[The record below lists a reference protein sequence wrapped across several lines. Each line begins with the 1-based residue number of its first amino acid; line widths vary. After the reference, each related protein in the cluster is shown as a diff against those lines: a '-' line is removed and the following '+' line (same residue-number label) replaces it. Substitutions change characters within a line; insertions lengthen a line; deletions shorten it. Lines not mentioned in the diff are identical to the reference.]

1 MKLHVR
7 KWARRGLL
15 SMMAVVAMS
24 IAAPAMARCDFG
36 KPGRATLTGARLTVN
51 GTQVGRPVSQWYNL
65 SSVNDVGGC
74 TDYGWLEVT
83 GRATTLGNYT
93 EGRTTYSI
101 YDTGV
106 PGLGFVMAFRDEA
119 RQDGIDYQPVVA
131 GTTNSN
137 VRIRHWLTL
146 DLRIRFIKV
155 GDIPE
160 GTLVVPDV
168 AAADFI
174 LRDST
179 SVSTG
184 DRLLLAATSIE
195 GIYRKLCYP
204 RNTSVNMGR
213 ALRTEFSTR
222 YSHSSPRTFDI
233 VLDCEEKV
241 GDVLFYLEENAA
253 SPLLDRDR
261 GLVEVS
267 GGAKGIALQMTDVGG
282 TPIPFDTIRT
292 FGHSGD
298 TAGELRRTFE
308 ARYVQTV
315 GDADDI
321 VPGDAN
327 ASISIVMAYP

>member
-1 MKLHVR
+1 MRFHVR
-7 KWARRGLL
+7 KWTKRGLL
-15 SMMAVVAMS
+15 PMMAVVAMS

-36 KPGRATLTGARLTVN
+36 KPGRATLTGVRLTVN
-51 GTQVGRPVSQWYNL
+51 GTQVGRPVSSWYNL

-101 YDTGV
+101 YETGV

-119 RQDGIDYQPVVA
+119 REDGIDYQPVVA
-131 GTTNSN
+131 GFTNSN
-137 VRIRHWLTL
+137 VRIRHWPTL

-160 GTLVVPDV
+160 GNLVVPDV
-168 AAADFI
+168 AAADFV
-174 LRDST
+174 LRDTT

-195 GIYRKLCYP
+195 GVYRKLCYP

-213 ALRTEFSTR
+213 ALQTEFSTR
-222 YSHSSPRTFDI
+222 YSHSAPRTFDI

-282 TPIPFDTIRT
+282 TPIPFDTLRP

-298 TAGELRRTFE
+298 AAGELRRTFE

-315 GDADDI
+315 GNAADI
-321 VPGDAN
+321 VPGNAN

>member
-1 MKLHVR
+1 
-7 KWARRGLL
+7 
-15 SMMAVVAMS
+15 MMTAVAMA
-24 IAAPAMARCDFG
+24 IAAPAMARCDYAG
-36 KPGRATLTGARLTVN
+36 DLRATLTGLRFTVN
-51 GTQVGRPVSQWYNL
+51 GVQNGRPISPWYSVSPGTTA
-65 SSVNDVGGC
+65 GGC
-74 TDYGWLEVT
+74 TAGNLGTLDVT
-83 GRATTLGNYT
+83 GRATTLGSYT
-93 EGRTTYSI
+93 EGRFTYSI
-101 YDTGV
+101 YDSGV
-106 PGLGFVMAFRDEA
+106 PGLGFIVAVRSDE
-119 RQDGIDYQPVVA
+119 RMNDIDYQPVLA
-131 GTTNSN
+131 GTTNSK
-137 VRIRHWLTL
+137 VVFDDWLYL

-160 GTLVVPDV
+160 GTLSVPEITMVDYVVRDHTTKQ
-168 AAADFI
+168 DYGT
-174 LRDST
+174 LRL
-179 SVSTG
+179 G
-184 DRLLLAATSIE
+184 ATSID

-213 ALRTEFSTR
+213 ALQTEFSTR
-222 YSHSSPRTFDI
+222 YSHSAPRTFDI

-253 SPLLDRDR
+253 SLLLDRDR

-282 TPIPFDTIRT
+282 TPIPFDTVRP

-298 TAGELRRTFE
+298 AAGELRRTFE

-321 VPGDAN
+321 VPGNAN